1 MRFAAPQAVA
11 HWREVASMPQRNLLI
26 LLLATI
32 ASYACYVRG
41 EQNPY
46 ARYIADGLAA
56 IGEGSL
62 EPVPDRELFGAA
74 MEGMVGA
81 LRRHGDEHSQYLP
94 EEVADPLRTDIRQQF
109 GGIGVRI
116 GFQDEPPRLVIVG
129 PPDPGTPAD
138 RANLLPGDQI
148 LAIDDRQTEGLT
160 MADVLRL
167 MRGQPG
173 TTVRLLIQQEHAAQP
188 RPVELVREVINI
200 ESVLG
205 DRRSDAGGWEFRL
218 AAEPRIAHVRIGS
231 FGDRTAIEFASI
243 VEQATSAGAAAVVL
257 DLRDNAGGALDAA
270 VAVCEMLLPAG
281 KVIVETRGRGRSLRQ
296 RYATSVDGRYLDLP
310 LAVVVNRNSASA
322 AEIVAACL
330 QDHDRAV
337 VVGERTYGK
346 GTVQQ
351 LVPLE
356 SGRSLLK
363 LTWASFWRPSGAR
376 IHRAAGNADDGTW
389 GVMPDPAYERPLS
402 PEEYAAYRKYRAD
415 RDMAGP
421 RQRAGEDAEPAATAE
436 FIDEQLQ
443 AAVDHLRGKLG
454 EETLQQRSN
463 GP

>member
-1 MRFAAPQAVA
+1 MRRKQWHARMRFAPV
-11 HWREVASMPQRNLLI
+11 PQRNLSI

-32 ASYACYVRG
+32 VAYACYVRG

-46 ARYIADGLAA
+46 ARFVADGLSA
-56 IGEGSL
+56 IDEGSL
-62 EPVPDRELFGAA
+62 ERVPNRELFDAA

-94 EEVADPLRTDIRQQF
+94 EEEADPLRTDIRQQF

-116 GFQDEPPRLVIVG
+116 GFEGDPPRLMIVG
-129 PPDPGTPAD
+129 PPEPGTPAD

-148 LAIDDRQTEGLT
+148 LAIDDQATAGMT

-173 TTVRLLIQQEHAAQP
+173 TTIRLSIQPEHAAQS
-188 RPVELVREVINI
+188 RSVELVREVINI

-205 DRRSDAGGWEFRL
+205 DRRNEDGRWEFRL
-218 AAEPRIAHVRIGS
+218 SADPRIAHIRIAS
-231 FGDRTAIEFASI
+231 FGDRTALEFASI
-243 VEQATSAGAAAVVL
+243 LEQVTADGAAAVVL
-257 DLRDNAGGALDAA
+257 DVRDNAGGALDAA
-270 VAVCEMLLPAG
+270 VAVCQMLLPAE
-281 KVIVETRGRGRSLRQ
+281 KVIVETRGRGQSLRQ
-296 RYATSVDGRYLDLP
+296 RYATTLDGPYLDLP
-310 LAVVVNRNSASA
+310 LAVVVNQNSASA
-322 AEIVAACL
+322 AEIVAAAL
-330 QDHDRAV
+330 QDQGRAV

-376 IHRAAGNADDGTW
+376 IHRSAGSAADDSW
-389 GVMPDPAYERPLS
+389 GVMPDPSYRRSLTPD
-402 PEEYAAYRKYRAD
+402 EYAAYRKYRAD
-415 RDMAGP
+415 RDVLGLLPPQGTAGN
-421 RQRAGEDAEPAATAE
+421 REPNAAAE
-436 FIDEQLQ
+436 FVDEQLQ
-443 AAVDHLRGKLG
+443 TAVDYLRGKLN
-454 EETLQQRSN
+454 E
-463 GP
+463 